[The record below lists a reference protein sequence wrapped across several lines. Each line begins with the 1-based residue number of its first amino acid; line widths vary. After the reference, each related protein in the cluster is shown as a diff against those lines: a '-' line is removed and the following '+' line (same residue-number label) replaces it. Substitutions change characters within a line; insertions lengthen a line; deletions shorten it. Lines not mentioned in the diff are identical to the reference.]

1 MLSLEAITANG
12 TKQSYCNRTKR
23 NWKDWR
29 LVGAKK
35 KFHEYG
41 GKENKKT
48 NPVMKNC
55 G

>member
-1 MLSLEAITANG
+1 MIQSRAIVTFFCYIRLKTGLKKNL
-12 TKQSYCNRTKR
+12 
-23 NWKDWR
+23 KDWR

-41 GKENKKT
+41 GRENKKR
-48 NPVMKNC
+48 NPVMKNS